1 MNVGPAG
8 VTLIKEFEGFPHCG
22 RPYRDMVGVW
32 TIGYGHTEGVG
43 PNSPALS
50 EKQASE
56 LLRRDLDKKYGP
68 AVDGLK
74 IKLSQN
80 QYDALVSF
88 VYNCGPGAV
97 SDKTQ
102 VGRAL
107 RRGDWP
113 GAANCLLMWDKAGG
127 SRVAGLTRRRNAERA
142 LFLDQDDVADPLA
155 DYTDNERS
163 WIREYDKLVRR
174 NGDPARRQALREAM
188 SAQRKRIWHAAQP
201 KAEGGDG
208 QGWDHGNRRARY
220 RSLKSRTRD

>member
-1 MNVGPAG
+1 MNVSPAG
-8 VTLIKEFEGFPHCG
+8 VTLIKEFEGFPHGG

-43 PNSPALS
+43 PNSSPIS

-68 AVDGLK
+68 AIDGLGL
-74 IKLSQN
+74 KLGQH

-97 SDKTQ
+97 SPKTP

-107 RRGDWP
+107 RRQDWK

-127 SRVAGLTRRRNAERA
+127 RSVLGLTRRRTAERA
-142 LFLDQDDVADPLA
+142 LFLDSEDDDPLQ
-155 DYTDNERS
+155 DYTDNERK
-163 WIREYDKLVRR
+163 WIREYDKLVRS
-174 NGDPARRQALREAM
+174 NGDPARRRALRELM
-188 SAQRKRIWHAAQP
+188 TAQRKRIWRAAQP
-201 KAEGGDG
+201 KAQGGDG
-208 QGWDHGNRRARY
+208 QGWEHGARRARY
-220 RSLKSRTRD
+220 RSLKARTQD